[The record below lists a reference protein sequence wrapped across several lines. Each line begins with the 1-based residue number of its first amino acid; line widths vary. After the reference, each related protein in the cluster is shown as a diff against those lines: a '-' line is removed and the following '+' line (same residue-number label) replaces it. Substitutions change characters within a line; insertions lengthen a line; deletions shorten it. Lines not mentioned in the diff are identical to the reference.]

1 MLFSLWQYILSKSV
15 QKEAA
20 TIVSI
25 WNPSLKWEM
34 VWTSWLSEE
43 RMKEKCDGLFSDID
57 RASHMKKSAV
67 LSLFV
72 LKIAGSF
79 PGLNI

>member
-1 MLFSLWQYILSKSV
+1 
-15 QKEAA
+15 
-20 TIVSI
+20 
-25 WNPSLKWEM
+25 
-34 VWTSWLSEE
+34 
-43 RMKEKCDGLFSDID
+43 MKEKCDGLFSDID